1 MVLFLRIFISG
12 LVAIAPL
19 ASIGQ
24 DRAVATECVSITE
37 ERKGWT
43 ELHFAAR
50 YETKPSCV
58 SKLIAAGFDVNARNG
73 SGDTPLH
80 WAAAEN
86 PNIEIVRL
94 LLEAGADVNA
104 KDKFGWLPIHTAAER
119 SDDPEVI
126 AVLLEAGS
134 KRNSRAYYVL
144 FSPKFLLKHN
154 DNMSADDKDIALA
167 LLKKTDD

>member
-1 MVLFLRIFISG
+1 M
-12 LVAIAPL
+12 AIAPL

-24 DRAVATECVSITE
+24 DRAVATECLQIME
-37 ERKGWT
+37 AREGWT

-50 YETKPSCV
+50 YETNPACV
-58 SKLIAAGFDVNARNG
+58 SKLIVAGADVNARNR

-86 PNIEIVRL
+86 PNIEIARL

-104 KDKFGWLPIHTAAER
+104 KDKFGWLPLHTAAER
-119 SDDPEVI
+119 SDDPQVV
-126 AVLLEAGS
+126 ALLLEAGS

-144 FSPKFLLKHN
+144 FSPRFLLKHN
-154 DNMSADDKDIALA
+154 DNMSEADKKLALA
-167 LLKKTDD
+167 LLAKPE